1 MAEHPLI
8 LEAKQG
14 ESRLWRPL
22 GPPARGVRTLNYF
35 TIKVDKKNAGSPD
48 FWFGTEIMP
57 AGAQISYH
65 RHLHEDEVL
74 YIGSGI
80 AHVKVG
86 SVEGDAHA
94 GAIVFIPRD
103 TWVTVRNV
111 GRTPIAL
118 LFAFNA
124 PGFDRFMRCES
135 VPSNQSAPPLTT
147 QEDQAC
153 MKLGDVQYR

>member
-1 MAEHPLI
+1 M
-8 LEAKQG
+8 
-14 ESRLWRPL
+14 
-22 GPPARGVRTLNYF
+22 
-35 TIKVDKKNAGSPD
+35 
-48 FWFGTEIMP
+48 MP
-57 AGAQISYH
+57 AGAQIPYH

-111 GRTPIAL
+111 GKTPIAL

-124 PGFDRFMRCES
+124 PSFDRFMRCES
-135 VPSNQSAPPLTT
+135 VPSGQSARPLTP